1 MSIVGVQF
9 GITSPEEILR
19 RSVVE
24 VITDKTHQGSNPV
37 PGGVFDSRLGVIESG
52 KVCPTCKHTNLQCQG
67 HFGHITLARPVYLYQ
82 FLDFTIKVLNTTCL
96 NCSSLYIVAAD
107 PGGATELRYL
117 ESELVGM
124 DRLSTVRKDTVNAI
138 AKASKNGKQTVSCP
152 TCETIMLQKI
162 VKVQGT
168 VCSLHG
174 QQTGPA
180 ATPPEF
186 VPLQPEMVLRCF
198 QRLTDTSIRILGFD
212 PKYSRPAWMVCT
224 VLAVPPLTVRPPVVM
239 DDNQR
244 MDDDLSHK
252 LIDIV
257 RSNQK
262 LREQIDR
269 GQPRDYIEKMTAHLE
284 YDVATYVDND
294 IKGMPP
300 AAQRSGRPLKTLKS
314 RLGAKTGRVRG
325 NLMGKR
331 VDFSARSVITPDAN
345 IDVDELGVPEE
356 IASNLTKPEIVTPY
370 NRDRLMMY
378 VRNGVKYPG
387 AKSVFIKDD
396 KRMISLRYV
405 NPDMIDLREGDVVH
419 RHMIDGDYV
428 LFNRQPSL
436 HKGSMEC
443 HRVKVLPYST
453 FRLNV
458 SATKPYNADFDGDEM
473 NLHLPQSIAAETELL
488 QLASVLR
495 LIISPR
501 ENAPI
506 IQMVQDTLTGA
517 FRISNPKVRIPE
529 FIVMNIMAKLRRPL
543 ASFDKTGLDHTG
555 MDVISAA
562 FPLMNFSELVT
573 VENGRLTKGLL
584 RKGAFNKTSQGVLHV
599 LFNDY
604 GPQRCGQFINEIQA
618 IVTKFNTYTGFSTG
632 ASDLV
637 ANAETADFV
646 ATTLADGRR
655 RVQEIL
661 TDVHAGRFV
670 NASGRSDG
678 DELENQINNTLKDI
692 SAKVSSRVT
701 ESLPRENRLVQM
713 VDSGAKGSD
722 LNIAQMMSLLGQQIV
737 DGKRVQYTLQDRS
750 LPHFTK
756 FDDGIES
763 RGFVESSFVQGLRPA
778 EYFFHA
784 MGGREGLIDT
794 AVKTSDTGYI
804 QRQMMKT
811 MEDMHVAY
819 DGTIRNNV
827 GIIIQY
833 KYGEDGVDS
842 TQVESQPINLALM
855 TMEEIYRNYALNP
868 ADLAD
873 VMTNTESVYPDLVDE
888 LLRDRDM
895 LVREVFSFQK
905 KDSVLAPVHLKR
917 LVEKYRNPYS
927 TKTDLTPSYVVDELS
942 KLIKEP
948 FIAPNRLFHCLVRFY
963 LAPRRTILEYRMTVK
978 IFDELLKEIRF
989 RYNKGQVHPGEM
1001 VGALAAQ
1008 SIGEPTTQLTL
1019 NSVDWDERIILSKN
1033 GCIMTPTIGEF
1044 VDAYCAEHADKV
1056 QHLERDQKYAE
1067 LDGDEWQAL
1076 SCDETGR
1083 MMWTK
1088 LEAVTHHPVVNE
1100 DGSSTILKVE
1110 LESGRVVKATKGK
1123 SFLTVKDGV
1132 LTATNG
1138 SDLQVGSELPIAAS
1152 LSLQQLPV
1160 IAEFSLREILPA
1172 TEWLY
1177 GSDVRSALRI
1187 MKTENDAGNKYW
1199 YTKHVGKDF
1208 TLPYTRSDGFR
1219 DAFVNGKNTYA
1230 DQFVEGCVYQKYH
1243 TREPAQIPET
1253 WVLDSE
1259 LGFFFGAYL
1268 AEGMSNRTQVM
1279 ITNNDHAYIQRV
1291 RDLTDKWN
1299 VGTHIVRCE
1308 KTIEN
1313 TGICGTSQ
1321 SLVIHSTMLAKVMT
1335 ALLGRTS
1342 HEKTIP
1348 DWVLQAP
1355 DAFVKSLVDGYIGGD
1370 GSVSLK
1376 DTITYSSVSQD
1387 LILKMNAIM
1396 ARYGIYTSTSSYTP
1410 GLGKFKTVSKQF
1422 ATFIPAHY
1430 TYVFAS
1436 TFKVSIPS
1444 KQARLNAVVDHGF
1457 RRSTMQ
1463 DIVLDK
1469 VKSIEEVEPIKG
1481 RVYDL
1486 TVAGTRNF
1494 TGLNLVCHRDTFHSA
1509 GTVKAGATQG
1519 VPRIKELL
1527 SVSRNPKNPL
1537 SFVYLKPELST
1548 SLDHTITM
1556 IREIQKTTLRDITK
1570 SVRMYYDPYP
1580 LTTDSKVAEDREILQ
1595 LFQAFSVDK
1604 ERAACSSPWIIRL
1617 ELDET
1622 EMAAR
1627 NAPDIVT
1634 IATKIESSNV
1644 SVLQCVYSNVD
1655 IDGKIMMR
1663 IVFPA
1668 EAVKNLLTLRFM
1680 EDKILDIVI
1689 SGIEGVGRVYQRDV
1703 NSELLWDEATNA
1715 YASKKQHVLDVE
1727 GAGNLYDL
1735 LAHPNVDATRTFS
1748 NDIREILDCF
1758 GIEAAR
1764 HALYDEF
1771 WEILKVPYV
1780 NYHHMSVL
1788 LDAMTY
1794 QGRLISVDRFGMG
1807 KHDNGVLAKSSFE
1820 ETSKILFNA
1829 AVSSAFDPMRGV
1841 SANIMFGQ
1849 KPPCGTGL
1857 VDVLLDETR
1866 LPEGGAEDEDFQ
1878 DYREQ
1883 AKARVETLEAASAQP
1898 ISTDCKMEDLTMW

>member
-82 FLDFTIKVLNTTCL
+82 FLEFTIKVLNTVCL
-96 NCSSLYIVAAD
+96 NCSSLYVVAAD
-107 PGGATELRYL
+107 PGGAAETRYL
-117 ESELVGM
+117 ESELAGM
-124 DRLSTVRKDTVNAI
+124 DRLSAVRKDTVTAI
-138 AKASKNGKQTVSCP
+138 MKAKGAKQAVPCP
-152 TCETIMLQKI
+152 VCETVMLRKI
-162 VKVQGT
+162 EKVQGT
-168 VCSLHG
+168 VCSLQG
-174 QQTGPA
+174 QQTGPP
-180 ATPPEF
+180 TPDAEF
-186 VPLQPEMVLRCF
+186 IPIQPEMVLRCF
-198 QRLTDTSIRILGFD
+198 QRLSDTSIRILGFD
-212 PKYSRPAWMVCT
+212 PQYSRPAWMVCT

-517 FRISNPKVRIPE
+517 FRISNPKVKIPE
-529 FIVMNIMAKLRRPL
+529 FIAMNMMAKLKRPR
-543 ASFDKTGLDHTG
+543 ASFEMTGLDHSG

-562 FPLMNFSELVT
+562 FPLMNFNERVT
-573 VENGRLTKGLL
+573 VENGRLVKGLL
-584 RKGAFNKTSQGVLHV
+584 RKGAFNTTSQGVLHV
-599 LFNDY
+599 LFNDF

-618 IVTKFNTYTGFSTG
+618 IVTKFNLYTGFSTG

-637 ANAETADFV
+637 ANAETAEFV

-670 NASGRSDG
+670 NISGRSDG

-819 DGTIRNNV
+819 DGTVRNNT

-842 TQVESQPINLALM
+842 TQVESQPITLGIM

-873 VMTNTESVYPDLVDE
+873 VMTNSESVYPDLVDE

-905 KDSVLAPVHLKR
+905 KDTVLAPVHLKR

-963 LAPRRTILEYRMTVK
+963 LAPRRSIIEYRFTVK
-978 IFDELLKEIRF
+978 VFDELLKEIRF
-989 RYNKGQVHPGEM
+989 RYNKGQVHSGEM

-1019 NSVDWDERIILSKN
+1019 N
-1033 GCIMTPTIGEF
+1033 
-1044 VDAYCAEHADKV
+1044 
-1056 QHLERDQKYAE
+1056 
-1067 LDGDEWQAL
+1067 
-1076 SCDETGR
+1076 
-1083 MMWTK
+1083 
-1088 LEAVTHHPVVNE
+1088 
-1100 DGSSTILKVE
+1100 
-1110 LESGRVVKATKGK
+1110 
-1123 SFLTVKDGV
+1123 
-1132 LTATNG
+1132 
-1138 SDLQVGSELPIAAS
+1138 
-1152 LSLQQLPV
+1152 
-1160 IAEFSLREILPA
+1160 
-1172 TEWLY
+1172 
-1177 GSDVRSALRI
+1177 
-1187 MKTENDAGNKYW
+1187 
-1199 YTKHVGKDF
+1199 
-1208 TLPYTRSDGFR
+1208 
-1219 DAFVNGKNTYA
+1219 
-1230 DQFVEGCVYQKYH
+1230 
-1243 TREPAQIPET
+1243 
-1253 WVLDSE
+1253 
-1259 LGFFFGAYL
+1259 
-1268 AEGMSNRTQVM
+1268 
-1279 ITNNDHAYIQRV
+1279 
-1291 RDLTDKWN
+1291 
-1299 VGTHIVRCE
+1299 
-1308 KTIEN
+1308 
-1313 TGICGTSQ
+1313 
-1321 SLVIHSTMLAKVMT
+1321 
-1335 ALLGRTS
+1335 
-1342 HEKTIP
+1342 
-1348 DWVLQAP
+1348 
-1355 DAFVKSLVDGYIGGD
+1355 
-1370 GSVSLK
+1370 
-1376 DTITYSSVSQD
+1376 
-1387 LILKMNAIM
+1387 
-1396 ARYGIYTSTSSYTP
+1396 
-1410 GLGKFKTVSKQF
+1410 
-1422 ATFIPAHY
+1422 
-1430 TYVFAS
+1430 
-1436 TFKVSIPS
+1436 
-1444 KQARLNAVVDHGF
+1444 
-1457 RRSTMQ
+1457 
-1463 DIVLDK
+1463 
-1469 VKSIEEVEPIKG
+1469 
-1481 RVYDL
+1481 
-1486 TVAGTRNF
+1486 
-1494 TGLNLVCHRDTFHSA
+1494 TFHSA

-1537 SFVYLKPELST
+1537 SFVYLNPELST
-1548 SLDHTITM
+1548 NLDHTIMM
-1556 IREIQKTTLRDITK
+1556 IREIQKTTLRDITR

-1595 LFQAFSVDK
+1595 TFQAFSVEN
-1604 ERAACSSPWIIRL
+1604 ERACSSPWIMRL
-1617 ELDET
+1617 EFDET

-1627 NAPDIVT
+1627 NVSDMVAVRT
-1634 IATKIESSNV
+1634 AMQQANV
-1644 SVLQCVYSNVD
+1644 NILQCVYSDANTPDKLV
-1655 IDGKIMMR
+1655 MR

-1668 EAVKNLLTLRFM
+1668 DAVKNLLTLRFM
-1680 EDKILDIVI
+1680 EEKVLDIVI

-1703 NSELLWDEATNA
+1703 NSELLWDESTNA

-1727 GAGNLYDL
+1727 GAGNLYAL
-1735 LAHPNVDATRTFS
+1735 LSHPNVDPTRTFS

-1829 AVSSAFDPMRGV
+1829 AVSSSFDPMRGV

-1866 LPEGGAEDEDFQ
+1866 LPEGGADDDEGGFV

-1883 AKARVETLEAASAQP
+1883 TKARVETLEAALPMA
-1898 ISTDCKMEDLTMW
+1898 STDCKMEDLRMW

>member
-1 MSIVGVQF
+1 M
-9 GITSPEEILR
+9 
-19 RSVVE
+19 
-24 VITDKTHQGSNPV
+24 
-37 PGGVFDSRLGVIESG
+37 
-52 KVCPTCKHTNLQCQG
+52 
-67 HFGHITLARPVYLYQ
+67 
-82 FLDFTIKVLNTTCL
+82 
-96 NCSSLYIVAAD
+96 
-107 PGGATELRYL
+107 
-117 ESELVGM
+117 
-124 DRLSTVRKDTVNAI
+124 
-138 AKASKNGKQTVSCP
+138 
-152 TCETIMLQKI
+152 
-162 VKVQGT
+162 
-168 VCSLHG
+168 
-174 QQTGPA
+174 
-180 ATPPEF
+180 
-186 VPLQPEMVLRCF
+186 
-198 QRLTDTSIRILGFD
+198 
-212 PKYSRPAWMVCT
+212 
-224 VLAVPPLTVRPPVVM
+224 
-239 DDNQR
+239 
-244 MDDDLSHK
+244 
-252 LIDIV
+252 
-257 RSNQK
+257 
-262 LREQIDR
+262 
-269 GQPRDYIEKMTAHLE
+269 
-284 YDVATYVDND
+284 
-294 IKGMPP
+294 
-300 AAQRSGRPLKTLKS
+300 
-314 RLGAKTGRVRG
+314 
-325 NLMGKR
+325 
-331 VDFSARSVITPDAN
+331 
-345 IDVDELGVPEE
+345 
-356 IASNLTKPEIVTPY
+356 
-370 NRDRLMMY
+370 
-378 VRNGVKYPG
+378 
-387 AKSVFIKDD
+387 
-396 KRMISLRYV
+396 
-405 NPDMIDLREGDVVH
+405 
-419 RHMIDGDYV
+419 
-428 LFNRQPSL
+428 
-436 HKGSMEC
+436 
-443 HRVKVLPYST
+443 
-453 FRLNV
+453 
-458 SATKPYNADFDGDEM
+458 
-473 NLHLPQSIAAETELL
+473 L

-517 FRISNPKVRIPE
+517 FRISNPKIRIPE

-562 FPLMNFSELVT
+562 FPLMNFNELVT

-599 LFNDY
+599 LFNDF
-604 GPQRCGQFINEIQA
+604 GPHRCGQFINEIQA

-637 ANAETADFV
+637 ANVETAEFV

-670 NASGRSDG
+670 NVSGRSDG

-842 TQVESQPINLALM
+842 TQVESQPIDLALL

-873 VMTNTESVYPDLVDE
+873 VMTNSESVYPDLVDE

-1019 NSVDWDERIILSKN
+1019 N
-1033 GCIMTPTIGEF
+1033 
-1044 VDAYCAEHADKV
+1044 
-1056 QHLERDQKYAE
+1056 
-1067 LDGDEWQAL
+1067 
-1076 SCDETGR
+1076 
-1083 MMWTK
+1083 
-1088 LEAVTHHPVVNE
+1088 
-1100 DGSSTILKVE
+1100 
-1110 LESGRVVKATKGK
+1110 
-1123 SFLTVKDGV
+1123 
-1132 LTATNG
+1132 
-1138 SDLQVGSELPIAAS
+1138 
-1152 LSLQQLPV
+1152 
-1160 IAEFSLREILPA
+1160 
-1172 TEWLY
+1172 
-1177 GSDVRSALRI
+1177 
-1187 MKTENDAGNKYW
+1187 
-1199 YTKHVGKDF
+1199 
-1208 TLPYTRSDGFR
+1208 
-1219 DAFVNGKNTYA
+1219 
-1230 DQFVEGCVYQKYH
+1230 
-1243 TREPAQIPET
+1243 
-1253 WVLDSE
+1253 
-1259 LGFFFGAYL
+1259 
-1268 AEGMSNRTQVM
+1268 
-1279 ITNNDHAYIQRV
+1279 
-1291 RDLTDKWN
+1291 
-1299 VGTHIVRCE
+1299 
-1308 KTIEN
+1308 
-1313 TGICGTSQ
+1313 
-1321 SLVIHSTMLAKVMT
+1321 
-1335 ALLGRTS
+1335 
-1342 HEKTIP
+1342 
-1348 DWVLQAP
+1348 
-1355 DAFVKSLVDGYIGGD
+1355 
-1370 GSVSLK
+1370 
-1376 DTITYSSVSQD
+1376 
-1387 LILKMNAIM
+1387 
-1396 ARYGIYTSTSSYTP
+1396 
-1410 GLGKFKTVSKQF
+1410 
-1422 ATFIPAHY
+1422 
-1430 TYVFAS
+1430 
-1436 TFKVSIPS
+1436 
-1444 KQARLNAVVDHGF
+1444 
-1457 RRSTMQ
+1457 
-1463 DIVLDK
+1463 
-1469 VKSIEEVEPIKG
+1469 
-1481 RVYDL
+1481 
-1486 TVAGTRNF
+1486 
-1494 TGLNLVCHRDTFHSA
+1494 TFHSA

-1537 SFVYLKPELST
+1537 SFVYLKPEMST
-1548 SLDHTITM
+1548 SLDFAIMM
-1556 IREIQKTTLRDITK
+1556 IREFQKTTLRDITK

-1580 LTTDSKVAEDREILQ
+1580 LTTDTKVAEDREILQ
-1595 LFQAFSVDK
+1595 TFQAFSVEND
-1604 ERAACSSPWIIRL
+1604 RACASPWIMRL
-1617 ELDET
+1617 EFDET

-1627 NAPDIVT
+1627 NVNDM
-1634 IATKIESSNV
+1634 V
-1644 SVLQCVYSNVD
+1644 SIRTAMETSGVNILQCVYSDANTPDKLV
-1655 IDGKIMMR
+1655 MR

-1668 EAVKNLLTLRFM
+1668 DAVKNLLTLRFM
-1680 EDKILDIVI
+1680 EEKVLDIII

-1715 YASKKQHVLDVE
+1715 YACKKQHVLDVE

-1829 AVSSAFDPMRGV
+1829 AVSSSFDPMQGV

-1866 LPEGGAEDEDFQ
+1866 LPEGGADDDGGFQ

-1883 AKARVETLEAASAQP
+1883 AKARVETLESAAPVGS
-1898 ISTDCKMEDLTMW
+1898 SECKMEDLRMW

>member
-1 MSIVGVQF
+1 M
-9 GITSPEEILR
+9 LC
-19 RSVVE
+19 
-24 VITDKTHQGSNPV
+24 
-37 PGGVFDSRLGVIESG
+37 SRLGMFA
-52 KVCPTCKHTNLQCQG
+52 KVFTTQLKENNLHTE
-67 HFGHITLARPVYLYQ
+67 
-82 FLDFTIKVLNTTCL
+82 TI
-96 NCSSLYIVAAD
+96 APAH
-107 PGGATELRYL
+107 
-117 ESELVGM
+117 
-124 DRLSTVRKDTVNAI
+124 RLSIRAQWARKFAETVV
-138 AKASKNGKQTVSCP
+138 
-152 TCETIMLQKI
+152 
-162 VKVQGT
+162 
-168 VCSLHG
+168 
-174 QQTGPA
+174 
-180 ATPPEF
+180 
-186 VPLQPEMVLRCF
+186 
-198 QRLTDTSIRILGFD
+198 
-212 PKYSRPAWMVCT
+212 
-224 VLAVPPLTVRPPVVM
+224 
-239 DDNQR
+239 
-244 MDDDLSHK
+244 
-252 LIDIV
+252 LIDD
-257 RSNQK
+257 RKQ
-262 LREQIDR
+262 RE
-269 GQPRDYIEKMTAHLE
+269 LE
-284 YDVATYVDND
+284 TMAPSEVHRNFE
-294 IKGMPP
+294 
-300 AAQRSGRPLKTLKS
+300 TL
-314 RLGAKTGRVRG
+314 
-325 NLMGKR
+325 N
-331 VDFSARSVITPDAN
+331 
-345 IDVDELGVPEE
+345 
-356 IASNLTKPEIVTPY
+356 
-370 NRDRLMMY
+370 
-378 VRNGVKYPG
+378 
-387 AKSVFIKDD
+387 
-396 KRMISLRYV
+396 
-405 NPDMIDLREGDVVH
+405 DVVL
-419 RHMIDGDYV
+419 D
-428 LFNRQPSL
+428 P
-436 HKGSMEC
+436 
-443 HRVKVLPYST
+443 
-453 FRLNV
+453 
-458 SATKPYNADFDGDEM
+458 
-473 NLHLPQSIAAETELL
+473 IAEIRKMGVE
-488 QLASVLR
+488 
-495 LIISPR
+495 
-501 ENAPI
+501 EY
-506 IQMVQDTLTGA
+506 
-517 FRISNPKVRIPE
+517 PKVYDLTIP
-529 FIVMNIMAKLRRPL
+529 
-543 ASFDKTGLDHTG
+543 
-555 MDVISAA
+555 
-562 FPLMNFSELVT
+562 
-573 VENGRLTKGLL
+573 
-584 RKGAFNKTSQGVLHV
+584 
-599 LFNDY
+599 
-604 GPQRCGQFINEIQA
+604 
-618 IVTKFNTYTGFSTG
+618 
-632 ASDLV
+632 
-637 ANAETADFV
+637 
-646 ATTLADGRR
+646 TTLNFGLANG
-655 RVQEIL
+655 
-661 TDVHAGRFV
+661 
-670 NASGRSDG
+670 
-678 DELENQINNTLKDI
+678 
-692 SAKVSSRVT
+692 
-701 ESLPRENRLVQM
+701 
-713 VDSGAKGSD
+713 
-722 LNIAQMMSLLGQQIV
+722 
-737 DGKRVQYTLQDRS
+737 LQVRD
-750 LPHFTK
+750 
-756 FDDGIES
+756 
-763 RGFVESSFVQGLRPA
+763 
-778 EYFFHA
+778 
-784 MGGREGLIDT
+784 
-794 AVKTSDTGYI
+794 TSDTGYI

-819 DGTIRNNV
+819 DGTVRNNT

-842 TQVESQPINLALM
+842 TQVESQPIALGIM
-855 TMEEIYRNYALNP
+855 TMEEIYKNYALNP

-873 VMTNTESVYPDLVDE
+873 VMTNSESVYPDLVDE

-963 LAPRRTILEYRMTVK
+963 LAPRRSIIEYRFTVK
-978 IFDELLKEIRF
+978 VFDELLKEIRF
-989 RYNKGQVHPGEM
+989 RYNKGQVHSGEM

-1019 NSVDWDERIILSKN
+1019 NSVDWDEQIIISKN

-1044 VDAYCAEHADKV
+1044 VDTYCAKHADTV
-1056 QHLERDQKYAE
+1056 QHLARDQKYVE
-1067 LDGDEWQAL
+1067 LADGADWQAL

-1083 MMWTK
+1083 MVWTK

-1132 LTATNG
+1132 LVATNG
-1138 SDLQVGSELPIAAS
+1138 SDLRVGSELPIAAS
-1152 LSLQQLPV
+1152 LSVQDLPT
-1160 IAEFSLREILPA
+1160 IAEFSLRKILPA

-1177 GSDVRSALRI
+1177 GSDVHSALCI
-1187 MKTENDAGNKYW
+1187 MKEENDKGNKYW
-1199 YTKHVGKDF
+1199 YTKHAGKDF

-1230 DQFVEGCVYQKYH
+1230 SQFVSGCVYQKYH
-1243 TREPAQIPET
+1243 TREPSQIPET

-1279 ITNNDHAYIQRV
+1279 ITNNDDAYIQRV
-1291 RDLTDKWN
+1291 RNLTDMWN

-1321 SLVIHSTMLAKVMT
+1321 SLIIHSTMLAKVMT
-1335 ALLGRTS
+1335 VLLGRTS

-1348 DWVLQAP
+1348 DWILQAP
-1355 DAFVKSLVDGYIGGD
+1355 DVFVKSLVDGYIGGD

-1410 GLGKFKTVSKQF
+1410 ALGKFKTVSKQF

-1430 TYVFAS
+1430 TYVFAK
-1436 TFKVSIPS
+1436 TFRVSIAS
-1444 KQARLNAVVDHGF
+1444 KQRRLDTVVEHGF

-1463 DIVLDK
+1463 DVVLDK
-1469 VKSIEEVEPIKG
+1469 VKSIEEIEPIKG
-1481 RVYDL
+1481 RVYDV

-1537 SFVYLKPELST
+1537 AFVYLKPELST
-1548 SLDHTITM
+1548 SLDHTIMM
-1556 IREIQKTTLRDITK
+1556 IREIQKTTLRDITR

-1595 LFQAFSVDK
+1595 TFQAFSVEN
-1604 ERAACSSPWIIRL
+1604 ERACSSPWIMRL
-1617 ELDET
+1617 EFDET

-1627 NAPDIVT
+1627 NVNDMVAIRT
-1634 IATKIESSNV
+1634 AMQQANV
-1644 SVLQCVYSNVD
+1644 NILQCVYSDANTPDKLV
-1655 IDGKIMMR
+1655 MR

-1668 EAVKNLLTLRFM
+1668 DAVKNLLALRFM
-1680 EDKILDIVI
+1680 EEKVLDIVV

-1703 NSELLWDEATNA
+1703 NSELLWDETTNA
-1715 YASKKQHVLDVE
+1715 YACKKQHVLDVE
-1727 GAGNLYDL
+1727 GAGNLYAL
-1735 LAHPNVDATRTFS
+1735 LAHANVDATRTFS

-1829 AVSSAFDPMRGV
+1829 AVSSSFDPMRGV

-1857 VDVLLDETR
+1857 VDILLDETR
-1866 LPEGGAEDEDFQ
+1866 LPEGGAEDEGQFM

-1883 AKARVETLEAASAQP
+1883 TKARVETLEAAVP
-1898 ISTDCKMEDLTMW
+1898 IASTDCKMEDLRMW